1 MRNLRGERSAGNDAL
16 DALQEEDVN
25 EDSTESEGNS
35 GTNTDTERE
44 GNRVQDLSS
53 LSVYVEEH
61 LSWNWIFAT
70 A

>member
-25 EDSTESEGNS
+25 EDS
-35 GTNTDTERE
+35 TERE